1 MPQPRFDPR
10 APRAT
15 RLRGVE
21 LWNFKSIRHA
31 VVDVA
36 PLTLVAGSNSAGKS
50 TLLQAVLALTQVTRR
65 RIDGHRFPL
74 NDDLVR
80 LGLFEGVRHQR
91 AEADEVVGIATRFTS
106 TDRDLRAATPF
117 RGRSFGATSGPT
129 RTREVSEVDVRWV
142 VEWDEAVKDQIGAAQ
157 IAAIEL
163 EVKSTDLH
171 VFTRLERT
179 AQGSGIPKAVDRPD
193 DDVAFTGTLRA
204 GDTETP
210 VLDALI
216 SSGQIGAVW
225 GIPPSPAS
233 RIRDWFLALNDSG
246 ADGGQLSMLS
256 EDDGLFEEGAPDLDR
271 EKAVQQ
277 AAWAVEHEVPAE
289 PDFIAWY
296 GALDEVAQE
305 QVEQAVLE
313 QFVADQD
320 RRQGSTRSEARVLQT
335 RGATQLYGAQ
345 AACSRFL
352 STRVRYIGP
361 LRHAP
366 HLPFPSA
373 PDPDLDDVG
382 ISGEHVASVLQANQS
397 IERPFPVPE
406 GGVERLT
413 VLAALTRWLAHF
425 GLADHIAVREDMP
438 LVLGIDVV
446 PSGLERAVPLGAVGV
461 GVSQVLPV
469 IVQCLVA
476 GPGALIVLEQPE
488 LHLHPGAQ
496 QRLGD
501 FLLACSKWGQNLL
514 VESHSEYL
522 VLRLRRRVAEGSVDK
537 DQLALLFAIRDEQG
551 STTYQ
556 PVELTDTGA
565 VVEWPEGFFDQ
576 GPDEAHQLLI
586 AAAKKQR
593 SREEE
598 QL

>member
-1 MPQPRFDPR
+1 MPGSRVDPR
-10 APRAT
+10 APRGT

-21 LWNFKSIRHA
+21 LWNFKSVRHA
-31 VVDVA
+31 AVDIG

-50 TLLQAVLALTQVTRR
+50 SLLQAVLALTQVARR

-80 LGLFEGVRHQR
+80 LGLFEGLRHQR
-91 AEADEVVGIATRFTS
+91 AEPDAIVGIGTRFTS
-106 TDRDLRAATPF
+106 TDRDVRAAIPL
-117 RGRSFGATSGPT
+117 RGRSFGPISRPT
-129 RTREVSEVDVRWV
+129 RPREASEVDVRWV
-142 VEWDEAVKDQIGAAQ
+142 VEWDEAVTDQIGAAQ

-163 EVKSTDLH
+163 DVKSTDLH
-171 VFTRLERT
+171 VSTRLERT
-179 AQGSGIPKAVDRPD
+179 AERSGIVKATEPPD

-204 GDTETP
+204 GGTETA
-210 VLDALI
+210 VLDVLI
-216 SSGQIGAVW
+216 SSGQVGAVW
-225 GIPPSPAS
+225 GIPPTAAS
-233 RIRDWFLALNDSG
+233 RVRDWFFTLDESG
-246 ADGGQLSMLS
+246 ADAGQLTPQAPDEGIL
-256 EDDGLFEEGAPDLDR
+256 EEGTPDLDR
-271 EKAVQQ
+271 EKTVQQ
-277 AAWAVEHEVPAE
+277 AAWAVEHEVPADPE
-289 PDFIAWY
+289 FIAWY
-296 GALDEVAQE
+296 GLLSEVAQQ
-305 QVEQAVLE
+305 QVEQDVVA

-320 RRQGSTRSEARVLQT
+320 RRPGSTKTEARVLQT
-335 RGATQLYGAQ
+335 RGAIRLYGGQ
-345 AACSRFL
+345 AACARFL

-397 IERPFPVPE
+397 KEGPFPVPE
-406 GGVERLT
+406 GCVERLT
-413 VLAALTRWLAHF
+413 VLAAVTRWLVHF
-425 GLADHIAVREDMP
+425 GLADKIAVREDMP

-476 GPGALIVLEQPE
+476 GPGALVVLEQPE

-501 FLLACSKWGQNLL
+501 FLLACSNWGQNLL

-522 VLRLRRRVAEGSVDK
+522 VLRLRRRVAEGSVERN
-537 DQLALLFAIRDEQG
+537 QLALLFAIRDEQG

-565 VVEWPEGFFDQ
+565 VVRWPEGFFDQ
-576 GPDEAHQLLI
+576 GPEEAHQLLT
-586 AAAKKQR
+586 AAASRQR
-593 SREEE
+593 SREEA
-598 QL
+598 QP

>member
-21 LWNFKSIRHA
+21 LWNFKSIRRD

-50 TLLQAVLALTQVTRR
+50 SLLQAVLALTQVTRR

-74 NDDLVR
+74 NGDLVH
-80 LGLFEGVRHQR
+80 LGLFDGVRHQR
-91 AEADEVVGIATRFTS
+91 AESDEIVGIGIRFTS
-106 TDRDLRAATPF
+106 TDRDVRAATPF
-117 RGRSFGATSGPT
+117 RGRSLGSPGAGSP
-129 RTREVSEVDVRWV
+129 RPREVSEVDVRWV

-163 EVKSTDLH
+163 QVKATDLH
-171 VFTRLERT
+171 VSTRLERT
-179 AQGSGIPKAVDRPD
+179 AEGSGIPKPVDHP

-204 GDTETP
+204 GDTETA

-216 SSGQIGAVW
+216 SSAQIGAVW
-225 GIPPSPAS
+225 GIPPTPAT
-233 RIRDWFLALNDSG
+233 RVRDWFLALADSG
-246 ADGGQLSMLS
+246 QDEAEPFTLSG
-256 EDDGLFEEGAPDLDR
+256 DQALFGNGTTGLDR
-271 EKAVQQ
+271 EKAIQQ

-289 PDFIAWY
+289 PDFVAWY

-305 QVEQAVLE
+305 HVEHDVLA
-313 QFVADQD
+313 QFVAEQD
-320 RRQGSTRSEARVLQT
+320 RRKGATRSEARVLQT

-366 HLPFPSA
+366 HLPFPAA

-397 IERPFPVPE
+397 VEQPLPVP
-406 GGVERLT
+406 GGGLQRLT
-413 VLAALTRWLAHF
+413 VVAAVTRWLAHF

-438 LVLGIDVV
+438 LVLGIDVI

-501 FLLACSKWGQNLL
+501 FLLACSEWGQCLL

-522 VLRLRRRVAEGSVDK
+522 VLRLRRRVAEGRVDK

-556 PVELTDTGA
+556 PVELTDAGA

-598 QL
+598 LP